1 VDGAQNVFIMA
12 SAEDGSPA
20 EETMKITDNDPGQVR
35 FSSPSYSVEEKQRR
49 AVITVIR
56 ESSSSGE
63 IRVDY
68 ETVNGSGSAGGDYES
83 TSGTLTFHNGEVSK
97 AFSVSILDDSVAE
110 GVKTLRVNLHDPTG
124 GAVLGDPSTAIL
136 TIEDDDRPDYFTE
149 IFEQADNDVR
159 NQTLTFVPDGSK
171 SGYTVCRT
179 PSYAF
184 PVDPSGGNPFRG
196 RRLLR
201 CVQLAGH
208 AEILF
213 MAVRYR
219 SFFVGSNG
227 YVTFASGDSSY
238 QESRVGHFNQPRIS
252 ALFDDLNP
260 SHGGKV
266 SWKQGPDE
274 VVVTFQEVPKNYSG
288 KRNSFQIEMFF
299 DGTLRLTHLDV
310 AVGDGLTGLSRGG
323 GVPADFAESNLNDY
337 PSCFFLSFPES
348 VTEGKDTDRIAPA
361 TLGALIPPPAGVELR
376 MTSSD
381 PAQVRV
387 DKTVVLPAGESSVL
401 FDLTTVDDEILDGTQ
416 TVTITATLPGGG
428 SISGV
433 VRVNDNES
441 ATLTVDVPEIAR
453 EGEGL
458 LPLRGT
464 VRTALRSTTMSWF
477 LSSDDSTS
485 DGSECVTI

>member
-1 VDGAQNVFIMA
+1 M
-12 SAEDGSPA
+12 
-20 EETMKITDNDPGQVR
+20 
-35 FSSPSYSVEEKQRR
+35 
-49 AVITVIR
+49 
-56 ESSSSGE
+56 
-63 IRVDY
+63 
-68 ETVNGSGSAGGDYES
+68 
-83 TSGTLTFHNGEVSK
+83 
-97 AFSVSILDDSVAE
+97 
-110 GVKTLRVNLHDPTG
+110 
-124 GAVLGDPSTAIL
+124 
-136 TIEDDDRPDYFTE
+136 
-149 IFEQADNDVR
+149 
-159 NQTLTFVPDGSK
+159 PDGSK

-184 PVDPSGGNPFRG
+184 PVDPSGGKI
-196 RRLLR
+196 LSLADDSYVA
-201 CVQLAGH
+201 VQLAGH
-208 AEILF
+208 AEIPF
-213 MAVRYR
+213 YGVRYR

-238 QESRVGHFNQPRIS
+238 QESRAGHFNQPRIS

-337 PSCFFLSFPES
+337 PSCFFLSLPES

-361 TLGALIPPPAGVELR
+361 TLGALIPPPADVEMR

-387 DKTVVLPAGESSVL
+387 DKTVVFPAGESSVL
-401 FDLTTVDDEILDGTQ
+401 FDLTTVDDELLDGTQ

-464 VRTALRSTTMSWF
+464 VRTSTPVDKRCRGF
-477 LSSDDSTS
+477 L
-485 DGSECVTI
+485 VQ